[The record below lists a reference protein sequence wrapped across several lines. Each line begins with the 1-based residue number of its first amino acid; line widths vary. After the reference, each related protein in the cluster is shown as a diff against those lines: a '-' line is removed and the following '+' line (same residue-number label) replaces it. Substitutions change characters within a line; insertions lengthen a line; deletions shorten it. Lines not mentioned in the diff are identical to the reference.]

1 MKKAM
6 SMYKLGTLRVKL
18 NKLKT
23 KRLWGNQGQKPNED
37 WAKLNLEA

>member
-1 MKKAM
+1 M
-6 SMYKLGTLRVKL
+6 SICMLGTLRVKL

-23 KRLWGNQGQKPNED
+23 KILVKDQGQEPNED